1 MEEIN
6 KLDDVF
12 KKALGGFEASS
23 VPLPWL
29 EVQVGILETQVGR
42 LKQQNLLLK
51 IALLTLGLLT
61 SGAIMRLIWHNTP
74 VSAMSAENI
83 LASSKTNADTVWM
96 VRTVTQYDTIRLKQV
111 VYVPQPYINEQY
123 TKNNITATNAQF
135 ASLYRH
141 NSLSTVGTIEN
152 PQNEIQKENLTKLP
166 IGATKQESSHPD
178 EITNPH
184 PQLSEHHRL
193 MGDLESLALRKH
205 LAKFRLPI
213 IKYDIPFALVR
224 EIYRKEE
231 KTPLTER
238 LYGQIDLAETV
249 NQLKVKGI
257 SESKN
262 NGKGT
267 NMGVGVGLQLNN
279 RFGIRTGLVHE
290 NCEFPVPDN
299 TIHSVSAEN
308 YIGTPTFVYR
318 TPFGNAILPTD
329 QLEYKP
335 LATDNL
341 IIEPEDEFTLSFWKV
356 PIVLTYNLSEHN
368 IRLLGGYSTLQP
380 YILGGGYL
388 QVPHKQNLKAEV
400 YAPDGEEVHVDF
412 SKLKGISNLAF
423 GGTLGLGS
431 NLYLGNKTSLTT
443 EAYLYHNFTHMI
455 SNEYYQS
462 SLWGGGVKVGLRR
475 NFK

>member
-6 KLDDVF
+6 KLDDAF
-12 KKALGGFEASS
+12 KKALGSFEASS

-29 EVQVGILETQVGR
+29 EVQVGILESQVSS

-61 SGAIMRLIWHNTP
+61 SGAIIRLIWHNTP
-74 VSAMSAENI
+74 VSAMGAENI

-111 VYVPQPYINEQY
+111 VYVPQPDKNKQHIG
-123 TKNNITATNAQF
+123 NNITATNTPF
-135 ASLYRH
+135 VLPYRH
-141 NSLSTVGTIEN
+141 SNLSTIKAIEN
-152 PQNEIQKENLTKLP
+152 SQNEIQKERLAALP
-166 IGATKQESSHPD
+166 VEKIKQESHPN
-178 EITNPH
+178 EVTNTL
-184 PQLSEHHRL
+184 PQLSEHRL
-193 MGDLESLALRKH
+193 VGDLELLASKKH
-205 LAKFRLPI
+205 LPKFRLPT
-213 IKYDIPFALVR
+213 IKYSIPFALVR

-231 KTPLTER
+231 KTPLAER
-238 LYGQIDLAETV
+238 LYGQINLSETV

-257 SESKN
+257 AESKN
-262 NGKGT
+262 TGKGT
-267 NMGVGVGLQLNN
+267 NIGVGIGLQINN
-279 RFGIRTGLVHE
+279 RFGIRTGLAHE
-290 NCEFPVPDN
+290 SCEFPVPDN

-308 YIGTPTFVYR
+308 YIGVPTFVYR
-318 TPFGNAILPTD
+318 TPFGNAIIPTD

-356 PIVLTYNLSEHN
+356 PIVLTYNLSEQN

-380 YILGGGYL
+380 YILAGGYL

-400 YAPDGEEVHVDF
+400 YAPDGEEIHVDF

-423 GGTLGLGS
+423 GGTLGLGG